1 MAMHPFYV
9 MRAIGG
15 LLFLAG
21 SLIMVYNFI
30 KTIQGAQREE
40 PEYRNA
46 LNLGWKE
53 ETAAC

>member
-1 MAMHPFYV
+1 
-9 MRAIGG
+9 
-15 LLFLAG
+15 
-21 SLIMVYNFI
+21 MVYNFI